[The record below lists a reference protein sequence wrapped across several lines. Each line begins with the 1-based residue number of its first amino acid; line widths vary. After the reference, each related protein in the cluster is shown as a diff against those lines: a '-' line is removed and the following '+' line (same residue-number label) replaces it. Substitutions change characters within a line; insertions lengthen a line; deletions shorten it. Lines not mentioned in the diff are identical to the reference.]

1 MTKLSLR
8 FMRNEHI
15 EDVTTHRIRQYEAKV
30 GVKVGLPVPGEE
42 IIEQVLGL
50 NILWDTIQE
59 HPGEMILVRRHRT
72 AENDYPN
79 R

>member
-1 MTKLSLR
+1 MTKPSLR

-15 EDVTTHRIRQYEAKV
+15 EDVTTQRIRQYEAKV

-42 IIEQVLGL
+42 IVESGSTRFTSGSSSTHWQPENHGKSI
-50 NILWDTIQE
+50 
-59 HPGEMILVRRHRT
+59 T
-72 AENDYPN
+72 A